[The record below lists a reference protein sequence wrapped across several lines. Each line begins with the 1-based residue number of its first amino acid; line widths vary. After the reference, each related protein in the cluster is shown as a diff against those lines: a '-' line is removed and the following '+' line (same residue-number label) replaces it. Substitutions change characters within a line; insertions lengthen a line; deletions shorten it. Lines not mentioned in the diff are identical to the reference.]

1 MDLPKGSSYEEIC
14 DKFEWQIPEFFN
26 IADAVCDRW
35 ANDDERI
42 AITHQS
48 LDGAATNF
56 TFAAIRS
63 NANQLANL
71 LGRLGLATGDRVLVM
86 LTQSPACAIS
96 HIGCFKSGI
105 VSCLASVL
113 FGPDGVR
120 HRLQS
125 SCAKV
130 CITDANNLAKVLE
143 IRDQCPTLQHVLV
156 VTEDQSATE
165 INGVLPFWSSLS
177 GESIEYENVKTRA
190 EDTAWISYTSGTTGN
205 PKGVLMPHRVLLGNK
220 PLFEYYYDY
229 GPKPSD
235 LLWSP
240 ADWAW
245 IAGLINILLIGWY
258 SGCRVVSTEMQGFDA
273 KLAYRIL
280 EKYQITVSL
289 LTPTVLKLMRQIDT
303 EETYDIQLRVV
314 LSGGEAVG
322 RELALWADERFGLT
336 ISEGFGQTECNGMI
350 GTNPRL
356 MATRHGSL
364 GKAMPG
370 STCAIVDDEGIE
382 VPTGTTGNI
391 AIKRP
396 HPAMF
401 SGYLNNPEATDAKFI
416 GDWMITGDLGEQ
428 DEDGYLW
435 FHGRTDDVITSSGY
449 RIGPTEIEDCLL
461 KSDAVQL
468 AAVIG
473 VPDEERTEVIK
484 AFVVPAEG
492 FAADDALAEALKQ
505 LVRDNL
511 AKHEVPR
518 LIEFVASLPLTTT
531 GKIMRRTL
539 RDQEVTNLKSI
550 PQE

>member
-1 MDLPKGSSYEEIC
+1 MDLPKGGSYEEIC

-35 ANDDERI
+35 ANDENRI
-42 AITHQS
+42 AITHQP

-63 NANQLANL
+63 NTNQLANL
-71 LGRLGLATGDRVLVM
+71 LGTLGLVKGDRVLVM

-130 CITDANNLAKVLE
+130 CITDGNNLAKVLE
-143 IRDQCPTLQHVLV
+143 IKDQCPTLQHVLV
-156 VTEDQSATE
+156 VTDDECGAD

-177 GESIEYENVKTRA
+177 AESTDYENVKTRA

-235 LLWSP
+235 VLWSP

-280 EKYQITVSL
+280 EHHQITVSL
-289 LTPTVLKLMRQIDT
+289 LTPTVLKLMRQIEA

-356 MATRHGSL
+356 MTTRHGSL

-382 VPTGTTGNI
+382 VSPGTTGNI

-401 SGYLNNPEATDAKFI
+401 SGYLDNPAATAAKFI

-484 AFVVPAEG
+484 AFVV
-492 FAADDALAEALKQ
+492 LAEHVEPSDTLANDLKQ

-518 LIEFVASLPLTTT
+518 LIEFVTSLPLTTT

-539 RDQEVTNLKSI
+539 RDWEIERRRPT
-550 PQE
+550 

>member
-1 MDLPKGSSYEEIC
+1 MDLPKGGSYEEIC

-35 ANDDERI
+35 ANDENRI

-56 TFAAIRS
+56 TFSAIRS

-71 LGRLGLATGDRVLVM
+71 LGTLGLVKGDRVLVM

-125 SCAKV
+125 SGARV

-143 IRDQCPTLQHVLV
+143 IRGQCPALQHVLV
-156 VTEDQSATE
+156 VGENESGAD
-165 INGVLPFWSSLS
+165 INGVLAFWSSLS
-177 GESIEYENVKTRA
+177 AESPEYENVKTRA

-235 LLWSP
+235 VLWSP

-280 EKYQITVSL
+280 EHHQITVSL
-289 LTPTVLKLMRQIDT
+289 LTPTVLKLMRQIEA

-356 MATRHGSL
+356 MTTRHGSL

-370 STCAIVDDEGIE
+370 STCAIVDDRGVE
-382 VPTGTTGNI
+382 VPIGTTGNI

-401 SGYLNNPEATDAKFI
+401 SGYLDNPAATAAKFI

-484 AFVVPAEG
+484 AFVV
-492 FAADDALAEALKQ
+492 LAEHVEPSDTLANDLKQ

-518 LIEFVASLPLTTT
+518 LIEFVTSLPLTTT

-539 RDQEVTNLKSI
+539 RDWEIAKLRFRST
-550 PQE
+550 

>member
-35 ANDDERI
+35 ANDENRI

-48 LDGAATNF
+48 LDGTATNF

-71 LGRLGLATGDRVLVM
+71 LGRLGLIRGDRVLVM

-96 HIGCFKSGI
+96 HIACFKSGI

-113 FGPDGVR
+113 FGPDGVN

-125 SCAKV
+125 SGSKV

-143 IRDQCPTLQHVLV
+143 IKEQCPTLQHVLV
-156 VTEDQSATE
+156 VTEDKSGAE

-177 GESIEYENVKTRA
+177 AESADYQNVKTRA

-205 PKGVLMPHRVLLGNK
+205 PKGVLMSHRVLLGNK

-235 LLWSP
+235 VLWSP

-280 EKYQITVSL
+280 EHHQITVSL
-289 LTPTVLKLMRQIDT
+289 LTPTVLKLMRQIDA
-303 EETYDIQLRVV
+303 EEAYDIQLRVV

-322 RELALWADERFGLT
+322 RELALWADDRFGLT

-356 MATRHGSL
+356 MTTRHGSL

-370 STCAIVDDEGIE
+370 SICAIVDDEGVE

-401 SGYLNNPEATDAKFI
+401 SGYLDNPEATSAKFI
-416 GDWMITGDLGEQ
+416 GDWMITGDLGEE

-461 KSDAVQL
+461 KSEAVQL

-539 RDQEVTNLKSI
+539 RDREIEKRS
-550 PQE
+550 PA